1 MPVYNSGTS
10 FGSLIGAVLQSVGV
24 ISTTYFIGDP
34 MNKELEFKF
43 SRTVHF
49 QGRNGYFKSEGL
61 YICEVEEVKKTDD
74 HFRIV
79 PVTSKEALGNCWIEV
94 PKKDLVRLIDE
105 LNIMLLK

>member
-34 MNKELEFKF
+34 MSEALDFKF
-43 SRTVHF
+43 SQTVHF
-49 QGRNGYFKSEGL
+49 QGRNGYFKSDGL
-61 YICEVEEVKKTDD
+61 YITEMQGDFEYI
-74 HFRIV
+74 RIT
-79 PVTSKEALGNCWIEV
+79 PITSKFSLGNCWIEV